1 MKGHDYDPRHY
12 KFERTIKDFYP
23 EPEANIGDWLV
34 GAVSLVLIC
43 VFAAWCW
50 GQV

>member
-1 MKGHDYDPRHY
+1 MEKLEYDKRH
-12 KFERTIKDFYP
+12 FEFARTCERFYP

-34 GAVSLVLIC
+34 GAVSIVLIC